1 MKQKQATNRWR
12 MLNMFLSVVAIAI
25 AVVAL
30 MRKPDTPAAA
40 ESPQPTAVVS
50 AEQSVQD
57 NTNEDRDATIL
68 MLTRSLNATVSSS
81 LHYSPST
88 STHTASCLPVPD
100 PACMDLSFIIIKARR

>member
-1 MKQKQATNRWR
+1 
-12 MLNMFLSVVAIAI
+12 MLNMLLSVVAIAI

-57 NTNEDRDATIL
+57 NANVDRDATIWTL
-68 MLTRSLNATVSSS
+68 SRPLNATVSSP
-81 LHYSPST
+81 LHYSPFTPTYAASY
-88 STHTASCLPVPD
+88 SPVTAPRMHEFVISYYQSS
-100 PACMDLSFIIIKARR
+100 AIMRQ